1 MLSDLSV
8 GERSGRVIVREGFG
22 NEART
27 VPLNAS
33 ARLALAVYLAPQWEF
48 VEKKYRDPIYTQ
60 RSAHFA
66 VIWYVVS
73 FRQKYTDRPIAEADT
88 KEVGMAE
95 VSITKIG
102 HEEVGAAEVSV
113 AEIGTDK
120 IRSNSQVLFSPRIP
134 HGSALLEQLHLFV
147 VCH

>member
-8 GERSGRVIVREGFG
+8 GERSGRVIVRSGKG

-33 ARLALAVYLAPQWEF
+33 ARLAPQWEF

-73 FRQKYTDRPIAEADT
+73 FRQKYTDRPFGGVILPEN
-88 KEVGMAE
+88 G
-95 VSITKIG
+95 
-102 HEEVGAAEVSV
+102 
-113 AEIGTDK
+113 
-120 IRSNSQVLFSPRIP
+120 
-134 HGSALLEQLHLFV
+134 
-147 VCH
+147 

>member
-8 GERSGRVIVREGFG
+8 GERSGRVIVRSGKG

-73 FRQKYTDRPIAEADT
+73 FRQKYTDRPAVLPAPAFQVRASSLYGRRAVSRRGGIKAE
-88 KEVGMAE
+88 
-95 VSITKIG
+95 
-102 HEEVGAAEVSV
+102 
-113 AEIGTDK
+113 
-120 IRSNSQVLFSPRIP
+120 PR
-134 HGSALLEQLHLFV
+134 
-147 VCH
+147 

>member
-1 MLSDLSV
+1 MSMPSCARRSRSHDGKRNSAMVQFLLQTGLRLDECSQLMLSDLSV
-8 GERSGRVIVREGFG
+8 GERSGRVIVRSGKG

-66 VIWYVVS
+66 VIWHVVS
-73 FRQKYTDRPIAEADT
+73 FRQKYTDRPHRHFA
-88 KEVGMAE
+88 
-95 VSITKIG
+95 
-102 HEEVGAAEVSV
+102 
-113 AEIGTDK
+113 
-120 IRSNSQVLFSPRIP
+120 SQKY
-134 HGSALLEQLHLFV
+134 A
-147 VCH
+147 

>member
-1 MLSDLSV
+1 MSMPSCAKRSRSHDGKRNSAMVQFLLQTGLRLDECSQLMLSDLSV
-8 GERSGRVIVREGFG
+8 GERSGRVIVRSGKG

-73 FRQKYTDRPIAEADT
+73 FR
-88 KEVGMAE
+88 
-95 VSITKIG
+95 
-102 HEEVGAAEVSV
+102 
-113 AEIGTDK
+113 
-120 IRSNSQVLFSPRIP
+120 
-134 HGSALLEQLHLFV
+134 HLS
-147 VCH
+147 

>member
-8 GERSGRVIVREGFG
+8 GERSGRVIVRSGKG

-73 FRQKYTDRPIAEADT
+73 FRQLSQLCCYKTKQEAD
-88 KEVGMAE
+88 
-95 VSITKIG
+95 S
-102 HEEVGAAEVSV
+102 
-113 AEIGTDK
+113 
-120 IRSNSQVLFSPRIP
+120 
-134 HGSALLEQLHLFV
+134 
-147 VCH
+147 CHVEMFTT

>member
-8 GERSGRVIVREGFG
+8 GERSGRVIVRSGKG

-73 FRQKYTDRPIAEADT
+73 FRQKYTDRPEERGYPISCYQWPVCIDT
-88 KEVGMAE
+88 
-95 VSITKIG
+95 T
-102 HEEVGAAEVSV
+102 
-113 AEIGTDK
+113 
-120 IRSNSQVLFSPRIP
+120 
-134 HGSALLEQLHLFV
+134 
-147 VCH
+147 

>member
-8 GERSGRVIVREGFG
+8 GERSGRVIVRSGKG

-73 FRQKYTDRPIAEADT
+73 FRQKYTDRPSCSGSCRTWYSGGLPPI
-88 KEVGMAE
+88 MC
-95 VSITKIG
+95 
-102 HEEVGAAEVSV
+102 
-113 AEIGTDK
+113 
-120 IRSNSQVLFSPRIP
+120 RP
-134 HGSALLEQLHLFV
+134 SALRALALA
-147 VCH
+147 